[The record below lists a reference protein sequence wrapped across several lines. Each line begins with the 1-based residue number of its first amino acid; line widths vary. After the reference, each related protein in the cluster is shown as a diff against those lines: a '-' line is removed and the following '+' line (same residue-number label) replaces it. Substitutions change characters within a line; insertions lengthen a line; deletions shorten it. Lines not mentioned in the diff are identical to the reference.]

1 MSNEDANISLNNELN
16 IDKSQ
21 KRNTQ
26 NATNISPREPTSHSP
41 SDIISNNSH
50 DRLVGGAN
58 VSLTQVSTVH
68 PENLSTAQTLSPSQS
83 SKFDVYPE
91 EYQMAPSSQVLTP
104 PAYNNENEKNRKH
117 NDGNHIVEIPDDAA
131 KAQEIKNTLQTD
143 RQIRMAF
150 IRKVYGLLTLQ
161 LLTTVAISLFFMYFQ
176 PAKDFVNNYQLLFY
190 ISWLA
195 AFVVLIFLF
204 WLRKKHPFNLILL
217 VLFTL
222 CISYGVGSVV
232 SLYSQQ
238 IVLEAF
244 LITFGVFIA
253 LEAFTLQSK
262 WDFSSW
268 GPFLYATL
276 WVLIFA
282 FIFGWFLPF
291 DRGYNIVISAIAAL
305 LFSAYIIYDTY
316 MLTKRVNPDEYVLA
330 AVDLYLD

>member
-1 MSNEDANISLNNELN
+1 I
-16 IDKSQ
+16 
-21 KRNTQ
+21 
-26 NATNISPREPTSHSP
+26 
-41 SDIISNNSH
+41 
-50 DRLVGGAN
+50 
-58 VSLTQVSTVH
+58 
-68 PENLSTAQTLSPSQS
+68 
-83 SKFDVYPE
+83 
-91 EYQMAPSSQVLTP
+91 
-104 PAYNNENEKNRKH
+104 
-117 NDGNHIVEIPDDAA
+117 
-131 KAQEIKNTLQTD
+131 
-143 RQIRMAF
+143 AF

-190 ISWLA
+190 LSWLA
-195 AFVVLIFLF
+195 AFVVLILLF

-222 CISYGVGSVV
+222 CISYGIGSVV

-330 AVDLYLD
+330 AVDLYLDIINLFVAIFAILIGVCDSSS

>member
-16 IDKSQ
+16 IDTSQ
-21 KRNTQ
+21 KKNTQ

-50 DRLVGGAN
+50 DRLAGGA
-58 VSLTQVSTVH
+58 LTQVSTVH
-68 PENLSTAQTLSPSQS
+68 PENLSTAQTISPSQS

-104 PAYNNENEKNRKH
+104 PTYNIENEKEKDRKH
-117 NDGNHIVEIPDDAA
+117 NDGSHIVEIPDDAA

-176 PAKDFVNNYQLLFY
+176 PAKDF
-190 ISWLA
+190 
-195 AFVVLIFLF
+195 
-204 WLRKKHPFNLILL
+204 
-217 VLFTL
+217 
-222 CISYGVGSVV
+222 
-232 SLYSQQ
+232 

-330 AVDLYLD
+330 AVDLYLDIINLFVAIFAILIGIFTNFCYIQHGKFSIVACVINQDFQ